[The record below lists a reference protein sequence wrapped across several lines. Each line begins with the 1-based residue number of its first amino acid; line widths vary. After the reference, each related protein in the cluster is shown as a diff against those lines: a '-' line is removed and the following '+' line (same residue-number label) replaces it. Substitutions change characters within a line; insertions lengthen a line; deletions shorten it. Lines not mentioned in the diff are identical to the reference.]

1 MTEVAGAAGGAPDP
15 RIETVPGW
23 AQRLL
28 DSGADPGVV
37 RAAIDEL
44 AAPEPPPLSAEE
56 REAGAQAHRDDAER
70 DYRAGLAAAEHT
82 RLQGESL
89 TAHAAGQQAKAEED
103 HDRAMAN
110 ADRIAAG
117 EPAEGPPQAGPAPE
131 PERLAPEPDPG
142 SERSAG

>member
-28 DSGADPGVV
+28 DSGADPDVV

-44 AAPEPPPLSAEE
+44 ALPEPPPLSAEE

-82 RLQGESL
+82 RLQGEAL
-89 TAHAAGQQAKAEED
+89 IAHAAAQQAQAEEGLA
-103 HDRAMAN
+103 RAMAN

-117 EPAEGPPQAGPAPE
+117 EPAEGPPEATA
-131 PERLAPEPDPG
+131 EPDEG